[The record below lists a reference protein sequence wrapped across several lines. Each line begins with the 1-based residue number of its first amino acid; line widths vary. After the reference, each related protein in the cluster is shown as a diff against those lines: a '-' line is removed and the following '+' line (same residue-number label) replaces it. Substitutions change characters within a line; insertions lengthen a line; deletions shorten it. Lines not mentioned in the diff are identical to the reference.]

1 MLGKIFQAGK
11 GLTTAVLS
19 GVFVLVTLNS
29 AHALIVTYTDVYDP
43 ADDIF
48 IFGGNKTITYTQDLT
63 DDGYDFS
70 YDTMISAGLTL
81 IFQDDENNPPT
92 ESVKFYFDGT
102 SFGDYVITGGT
113 DSSYTA
119 LFNSSLD
126 TLLADG
132 YLDVTLERDSGDFY
146 FVSSTLTVIT
156 ERYEDYGLVSEP
168 SSISLMGIGLAGLG
182 FVLRRRKKLTRSL
195 IKPD

>member
-1 MLGKIFQAGK
+1 MYMTRPTIFSYSVEIK
-11 GLTTAVLS
+11 LS
-19 GVFVLVTLNS
+19 
-29 AHALIVTYTDVYDP
+29 P
-43 ADDIF
+43 
-48 IFGGNKTITYTQDLT
+48 TQDLT

-92 ESVKFYFDGT
+92 ESVTFYFDGT
-102 SFGDYVITGGT
+102 SFGNYVITGST

-119 LFNSSLD
+119 LFDSSLD

-132 YLDVTLERDSGDFY
+132 YLDVTLERASGDFY
-146 FVSSTLTVIT
+146 FVSSTLTAIT
-156 ERYEDYGLVSEP
+156 ERYEDYVLVPEP
-168 SSISLMGIGLAGLG
+168 SSIGLMGMGLAGLG